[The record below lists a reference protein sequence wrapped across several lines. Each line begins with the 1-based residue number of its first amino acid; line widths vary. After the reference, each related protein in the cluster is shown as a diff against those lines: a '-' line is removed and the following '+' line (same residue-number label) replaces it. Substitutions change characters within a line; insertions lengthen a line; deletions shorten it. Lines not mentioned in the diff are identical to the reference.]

1 MNATAVQMEKLFIPY
16 IFERY
21 LGENNKSVLEH
32 FLERGETKEKK
43 SFDLKKEIKE
53 WVSSI
58 VTALVIVFV
67 LKGFFEYRKTVA
79 FDSEE
84 NKFPQE
90 DAFSGSVP
98 FSSSS

>member
-1 MNATAVQMEKLFIPY
+1 MCSPGTDNSFKTIS
-16 IFERY
+16 
-21 LGENNKSVLEH
+21 GSVI
-32 FLERGETKEKK
+32 RGKRTLPTK
-43 SFDLKKEIKE
+43 FP
-53 WVSSI
+53 SSSLSCQ
-58 VTALVIVFV
+58 TPKVFV